1 LLFQLAGHAELLQIN
16 PLTEFFLYV
25 AGCVGGING
34 LANILG
40 NEVCDIYRLFMKS
53 KLQEAVE
60 LHLRLVTP
68 NAMVRSL
75 FDISKRSGHYVYH
88 LHERRDILKYKFL

>member
-1 LLFQLAGHAELLQIN
+1 MPISCYDRSHAGRLCLRSHIPYA
-16 PLTEFFLYV
+16 

-40 NEVCDIYRLFMKS
+40 DEVCDIYKLFTKS

-68 NAMVRSL
+68 NAMVRN
-75 FDISKRSGHYVYH
+75 
-88 LHERRDILKYKFL
+88 